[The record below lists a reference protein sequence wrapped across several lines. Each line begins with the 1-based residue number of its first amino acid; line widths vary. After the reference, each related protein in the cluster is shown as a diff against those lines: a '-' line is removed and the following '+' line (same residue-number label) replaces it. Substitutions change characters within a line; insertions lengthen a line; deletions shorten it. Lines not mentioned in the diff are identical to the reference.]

1 MPPIP
6 PDVWF
11 AAAVAGCL
19 LICWEFCS
27 PGLVLPAA
35 LGSLL
40 ALGAGFEIVERRP
53 EPAAIVLLAIAAVSA
68 IPIALGR
75 GGKML
80 GIATVVF
87 CVLGSALLLPE
98 PNRLREWVSIPLGAV
113 LSLVVV
119 ILLRIQAVG
128 RASKRNVRGSAV

>member
-6 PDVWF
+6 SDIWF

-19 LICWEFCS
+19 LICLEFCS
-27 PGLVLPAA
+27 PGLVFPGA

-40 ALGAGFEIVERRP
+40 ALGAGFEIVKGRP
-53 EPAAIVLLAIAAVSA
+53 EPAAIVLLALAAASA

-75 GGKML
+75 GGKMP
-80 GIATVVF
+80 GIAAVVF
-87 CVLGSALLLPE
+87 CVLGCALLLPE
-98 PNRLREWVSIPLGAV
+98 PDRLREWVSIPLGTM

-128 RASKRNVRGSAV
+128 RARKRNVRGAV